1 MRTRVLNRIAFAIG
15 LAALVAPALAMFAM
29 VPADRIDEVPVER
42 LLANLERNAQKL
54 PPAERWRAIGRVHL
68 LAYLRQAAALP
79 VYRDRPDNVAEGMIG
94 DCEKLDAQTMG
105 KGNRNNFPPAKPG
118 ERCEARTYSL
128 GPRSE
133 IPAGAVELA
142 APPSPH
148 LSAAIEAYGK
158 ARSLEPANLRTRIA
172 LAFALDRAGKKPL
185 ARNELRFC
193 MNEGL
198 RRTAALSPTTEDRM
212 DWELHVVLTE
222 ASEHF
227 SRIAK
232 SWADKQLIARMNV
245 RLAAHPPS
253 MYVTPILVPLE
264 KDVAFEDLVDHKS
277 DVAFDFTG
285 QGGAQRLGWLNTNA
299 AWLVWDPKD
308 RREVSSGYQLF
319 GSVTW
324 VAFWDNGYQALGAL
338 DDNGD
343 GGLSG
348 SELAGLALWRDT
360 NANGLSDEGEVTPIR
375 EHGIVSL
382 DYSYERVSPDL
393 WVSRTGVTFESGEH
407 RPTYDWQLRSPM
419 IQVHD

>member
-1 MRTRVLNRIAFAIG
+1 MRRRTSLF
-15 LAALVAPALAMFAM
+15 LAATFALATPALALFAL

-42 LLANLERNAQKL
+42 LLENLQRNAQNL
-54 PPAERWRAIGRVHL
+54 APAEQWRAIGRVHL

-79 VYRDRPDNVAEGMIG
+79 VYRERPGTIAEGTID
-94 DCEKLDAQTMG
+94 DCEKLDAQSMG
-105 KGNRNNFPPAKPG
+105 RGNRDDFPPAKPG

-128 GPRSE
+128 GPKTE
-133 IPAGAVELA
+133 IPEGARKQA
-142 APPSPH
+142 SRPNRH
-148 LSAAIEAYGK
+148 LTRAIAAYGK
-158 ARSLEPANLRTRIA
+158 ARTLEPENLRTRIA

-198 RRTAALSPTTEDRM
+198 KRTANLSNDGNQME
-212 DWELHVVLTE
+212 WELHVVLTE
-222 ASEHF
+222 ATEHF
-227 SRIAK
+227 TRIAK
-232 SWADKQLIARMNV
+232 RLSDKRLIANV
-245 RLAAHPPS
+245 KARLAAHPPA

-264 KDVAFEDLVDHKS
+264 KDVAFEALVNHKS

-308 RREVSSGYQLF
+308 RRKISSGYQLF

-343 GGLSG
+343 GRLSG
-348 SELAGLALWRDT
+348 SELKGLALWHDK
-360 NANGLSDEGEVTPIR
+360 NADGISDDGEVTPIR
-375 EHGIVSL
+375 DHGIVSL
-382 DYSYERVSPDL
+382 DYTYERINRDL
-393 WVSRTGVTFESGEH
+393 WVSQTGVTFENGEH
-407 RPTYDWQLRSPM
+407 RPTYDWQLRATTLVS
-419 IQVHD
+419 D